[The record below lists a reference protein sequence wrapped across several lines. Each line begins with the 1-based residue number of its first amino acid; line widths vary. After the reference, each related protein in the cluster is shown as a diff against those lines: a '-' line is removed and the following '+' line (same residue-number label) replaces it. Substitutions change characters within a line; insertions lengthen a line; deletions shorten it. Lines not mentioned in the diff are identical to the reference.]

1 VDSAFIESKKGGAMS
16 DGLDV
21 IIVDDDQSVCKV
33 IESIIKKFYTW
44 GNIVTFSDADEA
56 ISYCLNREIGVA
68 IFVVDVFLGEK
79 SGFLFLDFIEERF
92 PSAHKDAIIITGMAS
107 DDIVNMCLAS
117 DVNYLLEKPV
127 KPYALQ
133 LAVRAVTG
141 KYLDFAKK
149 LMQDST
155 FAESVARL

>member
-1 VDSAFIESKKGGAMS
+1 MS

-21 IIVDDDQSVCKV
+21 IVVDDDQSVCKV
-33 IESIIKKFYTW
+33 IASIIKKFYTW
-44 GNIVTFSDADEA
+44 GNVVTFSDVDEA

-79 SGFLFLDFIEERF
+79 SGFLFLDSIEKRF
-92 PSAHKDAIIITGMAS
+92 PSAHKDAIVISGMAS

-133 LAVRAVTG
+133 LAVRAITG

-149 LMQDST
+149 LLQDSA